1 MPSDITMKNLVPP
14 KAHSKPKTTAIC
26 IQNLRFSGVFWAITP
41 ETSIG
46 NPNREGKNEVI
57 EFDLDII
64 ETITPQ
70 AIKNVPKPIVIL
82 GIDCPATVNPSSID
96 NGYED
101 PLKFL

>member
-1 MPSDITMKNLVPP
+1 MKNLVPP

-26 IQNLRFSGVFWAITP
+26 IQNLRFSGVLRAIIP
-41 ETSIG
+41 ETRIG
-46 NPNREGKNEVI
+46 RPSKEGKNEVI

-70 AIKNVPKPIVIL
+70 AIKKVPKPIVIL

-96 NGYED
+96 NGCGG